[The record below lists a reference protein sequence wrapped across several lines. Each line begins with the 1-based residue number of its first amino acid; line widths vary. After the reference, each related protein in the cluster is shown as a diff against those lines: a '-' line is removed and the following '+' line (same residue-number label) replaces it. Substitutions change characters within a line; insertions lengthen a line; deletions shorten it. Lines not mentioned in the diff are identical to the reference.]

1 MKELLTIEE
10 LMRRYPDEWVC
21 LAVTKEGRNGQPVA
35 GHLIAH
41 HRDKQQVMKAAK
53 AFRTS
58 NPQARGA
65 LFFTGELIPQGLVVI
80 LAQAD

>member
-21 LAVTKEGRNGQPVA
+21 LEVTKESRNGQPAA
-35 GHLIAH
+35 GYLIAH
-41 HRDKQQVMKAAK
+41 HQDKQEVMKAAK

-80 LAQAD
+80 LAQAG